1 MRSYKITT
9 VTMTLHMQSHT
20 CSPEVGLGLRVVDGV
35 VEARVLE
42 EGQCYAIDHSL

>member
-1 MRSYKITT
+1 
-9 VTMTLHMQSHT
+9 MTLQSHT
-20 CSPEVGLGLRVVDGV
+20 GSPEVGLGLRVVDGV